1 MPPEGDRLKPEE
13 LWNMVIFVRSFAK
26 K

>member
-1 MPPEGDRLKPEE
+1 MPPEGDRAKPEV
-13 LWNMVIFVRSFAK
+13 LWNMVIMVRSFSK